1 MVEAEAVVMVEEDI
15 MVAVEGVE
23 EVEAA
28 VEVGGAEVVVV
39 EVVKCCH
46 CCGNLVFAGVMR

>member
-1 MVEAEAVVMVEEDI
+1 
-15 MVAVEGVE
+15 VE